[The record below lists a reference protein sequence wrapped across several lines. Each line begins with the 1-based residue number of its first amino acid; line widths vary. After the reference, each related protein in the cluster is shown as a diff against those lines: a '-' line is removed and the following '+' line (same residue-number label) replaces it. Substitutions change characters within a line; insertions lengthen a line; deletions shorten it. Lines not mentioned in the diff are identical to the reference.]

1 VFRLGAG
8 VTATPFGQQDFDGLI
23 RATPSVHVPLPS
35 APYCDF
41 IRNWQQASDIDAN
54 YLVKDH
60 QLDFTVHVMA
70 MWFVVCLHF
79 LNVFLFLCFFCL
91 TMVF

>member
-1 VFRLGAG
+1 MFRLGAG

-35 APYCDF
+35 APYRDF

-60 QLDFTVHVMA
+60 VHCKHIYNCTGLLLVNIET
-70 MWFVVCLHF
+70 FI
-79 LNVFLFLCFFCL
+79 LF
-91 TMVF
+91 